1 MYYTYIYICTY
12 NIYIYIY
19 MHIHIYIYLHIYQ
32 QSRLG
37 MGGSTTKQIMCR
49 QQATLENLSR
59 YADCQGSRFLCIGEG
74 CEESG
79 CSQEEWEVSV
89 A

>member
-1 MYYTYIYICTY
+1 MYYTYIYMY
-12 NIYIYIY
+12 
-19 MHIHIYIYLHIYQ
+19 IHIYTYVYTIYTCIYIHIYQ